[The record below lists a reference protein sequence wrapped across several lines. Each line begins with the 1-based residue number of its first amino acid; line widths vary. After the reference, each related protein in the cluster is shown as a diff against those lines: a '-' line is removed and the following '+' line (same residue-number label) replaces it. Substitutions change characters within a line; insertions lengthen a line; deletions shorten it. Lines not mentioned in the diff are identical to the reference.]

1 VTKLHDLG
9 VRDSVAS
16 VCWSKRGQHLAIGTN
31 SGVVQVW
38 DVNKCELIRTMKGH
52 EGRVGAVA
60 CSSNTISSG
69 SKDKTILHRDLRQK
83 DDYYATLQYHKQEI
97 CGLKWSYDE

>member
-1 VTKLHDLG
+1 
-9 VRDSVAS
+9 
-16 VCWSKRGQHLAIGTN
+16 
-31 SGVVQVW
+31 
-38 DVNKCELIRTMKGH
+38 MKGH

-83 DDYYATLQYHKQEI
+83 EDFFASLQYHKQEI
-97 CGLKWSYDE
+97 CGLKWSYDEQQLAAGGNDNKLSVWSIHNNAEPVGKFNSHLAAVKALTWSPH